1 MRRST
6 TRICQGSR
14 SSAATIAEQRD
25 RIEALME
32 ENPSLRHGLEDVA
45 RSVYPLAVRLAAIE
59 TGLSLPYDERTT
71 LGDEGEADA
80 S

>member
-1 MRRST
+1 
-6 TRICQGSR
+6 
-14 SSAATIAEQRD
+14 
-25 RIEALME
+25 ME

-45 RSVYPLAVRLAAIE
+45 RSVYPRAVRLAAIE
-59 TGLSLPYDERTT
+59 TGLSLHYDERTT